1 MGLNIRGRS
10 FLTLLDYT
18 PQEIRYLLDLAKQ
31 FKAMKRSGVPH
42 RWLQGKNIVLLFEK
56 TSTRTR
62 CSFEVAGM
70 DLGMGVTYLGP
81 GSSQMGKKESI
92 PDTARVL
99 GRMYDGIEYRGYSQ
113 QLVEE
118 LAKYSGVPVWNGL
131 TDQFHPTQMLADLLT
146 LEEKMAR
153 LEETG
158 IDTCVILPFTREM
171 AALTAGDFMRQVLCN
186 ALGVKVLVMGY
197 DHRFGSEQSKDFGF
211 YQKEGS
217 ACGIEVIRAEQYDNI
232 SSSRIRQLLQ
242 EGRLQEADSM
252 LGYAYRFSGTVIE
265 GDKRGRSLGFP
276 TANLRVDAQKQLPG
290 QGVYSARVMWNGRQ
304 FKGMM
309 NIGSS
314 PTFLTGGMRPPEVHL
329 LHFDDNIY
337 GETLLVEPV
346 RRLRDE
352 KTFTHINELISQ
364 LRHDAAEANKINL

>member
-1 MGLNIRGRS
+1 MNIITDTTQKGS
-10 FLTLLDYT
+10 EGYVATIGVFDGVHCGH
-18 PQEIRYLLDLAKQ
+18 RYLLDSVCLIAKNEGLKSMAITFQ
-31 FKAMKRSGVPH
+31 QHPA
-42 RWLQGKNIVLLFEK
+42 Q
-56 TSTRTR
+56 
-62 CSFEVAGM
+62 
-70 DLGMGVTYLGP
+70 
-81 GSSQMGKKESI
+81 
-92 PDTARVL
+92 VL
-99 GRMYDGIEYRGYSQ
+99 GHQ
-113 QLVEE
+113 APLQ
-118 LAKYSGVPVWNGL
+118 
-131 TDQFHPTQMLADLLT
+131 LLT

-197 DHRFGSEQSKDFGF
+197 DHRFGSEQSQDFGF

-290 QGVYSARVMWNGRQ
+290 QGVYSARVTWNGRQ